1 MTGTMAALWLLNLL
15 LDTVGQL
22 AFKRAASE
30 PDEAV
35 AASQWRAML
44 SGPWVW
50 IGIGCYCLEFFSWLA
65 FLTLMPLSVAV
76 LLASANILTVALG
89 GWLLFQEYPN
99 RMRICGMALVA
110 TGVLL
115 VGAG

>member
-1 MTGTMAALWLLNLL
+1 
-15 LDTVGQL
+15 
-22 AFKRAASE
+22 
-30 PDEAV
+30 
-35 AASQWRAML
+35 
-44 SGPWVW
+44 
-50 IGIGCYCLEFFSWLA
+50 
-65 FLTLMPLSVAV
+65 MPLSVAV

-99 RMRICGMALVA
+99 RMRVCGMALVA